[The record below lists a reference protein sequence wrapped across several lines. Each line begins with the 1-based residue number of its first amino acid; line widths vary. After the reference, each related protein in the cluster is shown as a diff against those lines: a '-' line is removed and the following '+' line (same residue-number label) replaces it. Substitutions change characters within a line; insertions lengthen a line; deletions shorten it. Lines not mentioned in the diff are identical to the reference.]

1 MLASS
6 MRIASVNPGG
16 QRLHGQIHEQGV
28 LRHAFLF
35 WNDFSPAPALGA
47 FSPLFWARSFTSS
60 ICVNTRQRSPAPYR
74 GKWLREATS
83 LRAESGLACMQAQ
96 RFNWAWAAGEQLA
109 FCDTDSLRG
118 IQFTR
123 SGALKQGGH
132 ERKEGS
138 SFKNYHSKRMKG
150 VFSNGNTSNK
160 GNVRA

>member
-1 MLASS
+1 MVRS
-6 MRIASVNPGG
+6 MNKACYGTLFFFGTTFR
-16 QRLHGQIHEQGV
+16 QR
-28 LRHAFLF
+28 
-35 WNDFSPAPALGA
+35 
-47 FSPLFWARSFTSS
+47 PLWARFH
-60 ICVNTRQRSPAPYR
+60 IEHMRQHKATPTCSVR

-109 FCDTDSLRG
+109 FCDTDSLRS

-123 SGALKQGGH
+123 SGALEQGGH